1 MLKILILW
9 LNFLLVWIF
18 PYQFSQ
24 ISSQFPFLFWFY
36 SNILALN
43 TLLSYILSSKIKLLY
58 RIIWNHFILYI
69 IFILY
74 AIFFKMTIAA
84 IPNKAPQL
92 SIITSLNWHAR
103 PGTKYWC
110 ISSEIAYNT
119 EIKSAIKKS
128 SLDSLSK
135 ILKFSKQS
143 PPKIAYAKKCALF
156 LTINC
161 SPSTIPFCVVLSI
174 DLNCSKKYLRYYK

>member
-1 MLKILILW
+1 MHFLILYN
-9 LNFLLVWIF
+9 LICFLL
-18 PYQFSQ
+18 S
-24 ISSQFPFLFWFY
+24 
-36 SNILALN
+36 
-43 TLLSYILSSKIKLLY
+43 
-58 RIIWNHFILYI
+58 LYI

-74 AIFFKMTIAA
+74 AIFFKMTITA

-119 EIKSAIKKS
+119 EIKSAIKKVFF
-128 SLDSLSK
+128 LDSLSK
-135 ILKFSKQS
+135 VLKLSKQS

-174 DLNCSKKYLRYYK
+174 DLNCSKKVFKIL